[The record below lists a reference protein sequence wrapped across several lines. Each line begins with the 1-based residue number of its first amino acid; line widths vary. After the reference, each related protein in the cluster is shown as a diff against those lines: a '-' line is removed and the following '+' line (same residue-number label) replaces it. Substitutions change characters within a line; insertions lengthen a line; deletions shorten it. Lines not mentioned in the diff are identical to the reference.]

1 MNPSN
6 QPPTI
11 SDWCDTLT
19 IVNNF
24 EYITDDSPYPI
35 ATQKPIAT
43 RKGLLSYLMEE
54 TDIPPVSSKSL
65 RASKLKQSSAIF
77 ASSKDSILRL
87 IPDAEELGNTRD
99 ERIESLKS
107 RCARLPA
114 ISWLNSQ
121 TSYEAVLATIETLG
135 SRQRKVSYQSDAIE
149 FHILE
154 VIAKAFIFYT
164 GRVNDGKDT
173 VFPGREDIRN
183 AMKASAEL
191 NNFLK
196 TYAMPSSLNPPLG
209 FRDSLDDFHNRLV
222 NIERRY
228 SKPRFTNTTDKRLF
242 CEDVIT
248 GLLRKIN
255 ECSPTLTRNIC
266 GLVGYEIDLKD
277 LNTLIQEKKNQVEIT
292 YKTVPVGALR
302 QFSSN

>member
-11 SDWCDTLT
+11 SDWCDTFT

-35 ATQKPIAT
+35 ATQKPIAP
-43 RKGLLSYLMEE
+43 RKGLLSYLMQE
-54 TDIPPVSSKSL
+54 TDIPPVSSNTP
-65 RASKLKQSSAIF
+65 RASKLKQDSAIF

-87 IPDAEELGNTRD
+87 IPDAEELGNTRE
-99 ERIESLKS
+99 ERIGNLKS
-107 RCARLPA
+107 RCAQLPA

-121 TSYEAVLATIETLG
+121 TSYKAVLATIKTLK
-135 SRQRKVSYQSDAIE
+135 SNQKKVPYQSNAVE
-149 FHILE
+149 FQILE

-164 GRVNDGKDT
+164 GRVNDGKVT
-173 VFPGREDIRN
+173 VFPGRKDIRN

-191 NNFLK
+191 NDFLK
-196 TYAMPSSLNPPLG
+196 DYAMPFSLNPPFG
-209 FRDSLDDFHNRLV
+209 FRDSLDDFRNRLK
-222 NIERRY
+222 NIERGY
-228 SKPRFTNTTDKRLF
+228 SKPRSTSTIDKRLF

-248 GLLRKIN
+248 GLLRKVS
-255 ECSPTLTRNIC
+255 ECSPTLTQKIC
-266 GLVGYEIDLKD
+266 DLVGYEIDLKD
-277 LNTLIQEKKNQVEIT
+277 LNTLIKEKKKQLEIT
-292 YKTVPVGALR
+292 HKTIPVGALR

>member
-6 QPPTI
+6 QPPSI
-11 SDWCDTLT
+11 SDWCDTFT
-19 IVNNF
+19 IVSNF
-24 EYITDDSPYPI
+24 EFITGDSPYQI
-35 ATQKPIAT
+35 ATQKPIAA
-43 RKGLLSYLMEE
+43 RKGLLSYWMEE
-54 TDIPPVSSKSL
+54 TDIPPVSSKSP

-87 IPDAEELGNTRD
+87 IPDAEELGNTLE
-99 ERIESLKS
+99 ERIGNLKN
-107 RCARLPA
+107 RCAQLPA

-121 TSYEAVLATIETLG
+121 PSYKTVLVKIKNFG
-135 SRQRKVSYQSDAIE
+135 SKQKKFLYQSDAIE
-149 FHILE
+149 FQILE
-154 VIAKAFIFYT
+154 VIAIAFIFYT
-164 GRVNDGKDT
+164 GRVNDEKDT

-183 AMKASAEL
+183 AIKASTEL

-222 NIERRY
+222 NIERGY

-248 GLLRKIN
+248 GLLRKVSD
-255 ECSPTLTRNIC
+255 CSPTLTQKIC

-277 LNTLIQEKKNQVEIT
+277 LNTLIKEKKKQVEIT